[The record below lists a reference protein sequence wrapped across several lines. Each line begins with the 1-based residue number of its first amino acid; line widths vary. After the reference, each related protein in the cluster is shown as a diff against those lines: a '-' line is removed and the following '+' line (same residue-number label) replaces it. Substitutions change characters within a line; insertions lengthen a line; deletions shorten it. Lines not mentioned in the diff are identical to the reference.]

1 MSEIKPETKKLRGVG
16 RPADSATIQREPVVK
31 HVDPCPNCGCT
42 LEPSNKRLVREGE
55 ASGQHQ
61 GRPYGYYRMSR
72 ANCQKCNRALMLWE
86 YDYLPEQ
93 QQA

>member
-1 MSEIKPETKKLRGVG
+1 MSNPQH
-16 RPADSATIQREPVVK
+16 RPKGSKTAERATVVK
-31 HVDPCPNCGCT
+31 QVSPCPNCGCT

-55 ASGQHQ
+55 ASGEHQ

-86 YDYLPEQ
+86 YDYLPETESQ
-93 QQA
+93 SLS